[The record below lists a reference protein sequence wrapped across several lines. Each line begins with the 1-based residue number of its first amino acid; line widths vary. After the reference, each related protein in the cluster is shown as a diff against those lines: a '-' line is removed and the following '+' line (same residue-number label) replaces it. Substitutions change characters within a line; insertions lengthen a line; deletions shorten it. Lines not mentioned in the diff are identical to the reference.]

1 LAAQHCAKCGTKL
14 KPDAR
19 FCPNCGAAVRGGRS
33 SGQRAAARGP
43 RWPLIAIVGGGVL
56 LIAIAL
62 VLALGGGRGAQ
73 TQVASSPTE
82 EPGASN
88 IPYPSVER
96 ISPEET
102 HAMVQNGEA
111 IIVDVRDQAAFEAG
125 HAAGALSLP
134 EAELADRLSELPR
147 QQMIITY
154 CT

>member
-1 LAAQHCAKCGTKL
+1 
-14 KPDAR
+14 
-19 FCPNCGAAVRGGRS
+19 
-33 SGQRAAARGP
+33 
-43 RWPLIAIVGGGVL
+43 LIAIVGGGVL